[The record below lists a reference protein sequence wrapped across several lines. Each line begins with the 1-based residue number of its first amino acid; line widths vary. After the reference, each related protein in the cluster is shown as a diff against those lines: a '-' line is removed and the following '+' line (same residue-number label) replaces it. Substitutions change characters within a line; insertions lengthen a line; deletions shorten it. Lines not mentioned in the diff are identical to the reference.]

1 MSSILKC
8 HFKYIYEKY
17 LKSRLKLYF
26 PLFLF
31 KISILIAHLNLFIF
45 LKGYKKNKKTTKYTA
60 NFEWLSK
67 MLLGIYQQELRGSY

>member
-45 LKGYKKNKKTTKYTA
+45 LKGYKKIKRLQNTRL

-67 MLLGIYQQELRGSY
+67 MLGHLPAGAKRSY